1 MTFRY
6 ILILLLLGTLVS
18 CVEEPTMEPA
28 QTPFSIIRLGN
39 FSENVDALKITI
51 DGDKSFTVNKGE
63 LTDYFE
69 LVAGNRQFEVVNTAN
84 SETLISR
91 GIDITS
97 YEEVN
102 VLFTGYSA
110 PGDEFNN
117 TFSNLNFTE
126 GFVYLL
132 EGPDDPNRVWV
143 RFFNFI
149 SPTPDYDSPDIQ
161 VETYNVEGDSAN
173 TTSAFAYNEYRGVAL
188 DQGAHAFS
196 VLNEDATDTLSTLDQ
211 TVNSGTDYFVFVV
224 GPDSIPNFYVNSRNP
239 LEVRSK

>member
-1 MTFRY
+1 M
-6 ILILLLLGTLVS
+6 VS
-18 CVEEPTMEPA
+18 
-28 QTPFSIIRLGN
+28 
-39 FSENVDALKITI
+39 
-51 DGDKSFTVNKGE
+51 
-63 LTDYFE
+63 
-69 LVAGNRQFEVVNTAN
+69 GNRKFEVINTAN

-91 GIDITS
+91 GIDITA
-97 YEEVN
+97 YEEVS

-126 GFVYLL
+126 GFVYLH

-161 VETYNVEGDSAN
+161 IETYNVEGDSAN
-173 TTSAFAYNEYRGVAL
+173 TTSAFAYNEYRGVVL
-188 DQGAHAFS
+188 DQGAHVFS
-196 VLNEDATDTLSTLDQ
+196 VLGEGDDPDTLSTLDQ
-211 TVNSGTDYFVFVV
+211 TVNSGTDYFVFIV